1 MPEEENKKI
10 IAALNQIAKKT
21 RSMRLDLRR
30 ILEATPASSITS
42 PSIMEIATGLDDIIT
57 LIDQASRAV
66 ADSERKRR

>member
-10 IAALNQIAKKT
+10 IAALNQMSKKT

-30 ILEATPASSITS
+30 ILEATQAS
-42 PSIMEIATGLDDIIT
+42 PSTSSPLMEMAAGLDDIIT